1 MLERKFE
8 LLRNSSKMSIKIIVS
23 YVVFIMTFLGSNLS
37 AIVQNS
43 VNEDSENN
51 TPQTNL
57 ETESKDSNSATI
69 STSASSLGGP
79 STVDSEQR

>member
-1 MLERKFE
+1 M
-8 LLRNSSKMSIKIIVS
+8 NYKIMNKISV
-23 YVVFIMTFLGSNLS
+23 YYFLFILTFLGQSLS
-37 AIVQNS
+37 AIAQNS

-69 STSASSLGGP
+69 STSASSLGDQVLWIQN
-79 STVDSEQR
+79 SVDFLC

>member
-1 MLERKFE
+1 M
-8 LLRNSSKMSIKIIVS
+8 NYKIMNKISV
-23 YVVFIMTFLGSNLS
+23 YYFLFILTFLGQILP
-37 AIVQNS
+37 AIAQSS

-69 STSASSLGGP
+69 STSASSLGGS

>member
-1 MLERKFE
+1 MNYEIM
-8 LLRNSSKMSIKIIVS
+8 NKISV
-23 YVVFIMTFLGSNLS
+23 YYFLFILTFLGQSLP
-37 AIVQNS
+37 AIAQNS